1 MCVCVY
7 NCSSVS
13 LPVTNYIN
21 YLVFFF
27 FYINKFHLQKFVCML
42 LKGIMTTTGSATY
55 SFSKDTALAHMF
67 SSVGWPPVFAA
78 LHCHV
83 PVSLH

>member
-1 MCVCVY
+1 MSVCTTVPVY
-7 NCSSVS
+7 PCPLQTILITSSF
-13 LPVTNYIN
+13 
-21 YLVFFF
+21 FFF